1 MKSNYCLIALVIS
14 FMASVFSLTLFLV
27 GFVPLSVF
35 ISLACITFVH
45 LLLFLLVRQL
55 IWYHLFPPTLFL
67 WRNYVLN
74 SKEREFAQTNLRVIS
89 ELLDIVCRLKQTDNA
104 IIFMRDLA
112 KSAKRVRTMLQYIIP
127 YMDTSLPDYT
137 ADETDRRFEEYLAL
151 MKKILI
157 SVDERVLSLTDVAEL
172 GPENEDLMLSHV
184 SLPDGT
190 SE

>member
-1 MKSNYCLIALVIS
+1 M
-14 FMASVFSLTLFLV
+14 
-27 GFVPLSVF
+27 
-35 ISLACITFVH
+35 
-45 LLLFLLVRQL
+45 
-55 IWYHLFPPTLFL
+55 
-67 WRNYVLN
+67 LN

-137 ADETDRRFEEYLAL
+137 ADETDRHFEEYLAL